1 MSKKTVNTD
10 TSSDNMNSS
19 INKSNQSSNN
29 TKMFILPPNVFQNI
43 CLSNSIEKGK
53 LMNYYYYLDL

>member
-1 MSKKTVNTD
+1 MSKKTVNID

-19 INKSNQSSNN
+19 INKSSQSNN
-29 TKMFILPPNVFQNI
+29 TKMFILPPNVLQNI

-53 LMNYYYYLDL
+53 LINYYH

>member
-1 MSKKTVNTD
+1 MSKKTVNID

-19 INKSNQSSNN
+19 INKSSQSSNN
-29 TKMFILPPNVFQNI
+29 TKMFILPPNVLQNI

-53 LMNYYYYLDL
+53 LINCYH